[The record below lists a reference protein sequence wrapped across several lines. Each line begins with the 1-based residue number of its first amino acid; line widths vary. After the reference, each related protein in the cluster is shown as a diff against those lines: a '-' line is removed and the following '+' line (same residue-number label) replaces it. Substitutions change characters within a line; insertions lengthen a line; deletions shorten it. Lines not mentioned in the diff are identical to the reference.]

1 MQAQPWRVN
10 LTQNALAQTFCDQAY
25 QNNPAFLA
33 FLQRSG
39 LLFQSESEFTPEV
52 LERRNLLCGRVGR
65 TPSPHP
71 LRHGA
76 PEAGAGSAAAA
87 TGRSGAPARAHEPRP
102 PPGHP
107 AGGCQRLS
115 GDLLHLL
122 TPLRQALE
130 RIERKAMPLLATP
143 ALLDSEEGQDRLDVI
158 CMQFLAAGEALK
170 RLEKLHPGLLMTNYP
185 DIDWKGA
192 MGFRDVIAHQY
203 FDLDSEQVLLICQE
217 ALPGLLSAIRALEA
231 DCSETA

>member
-1 MQAQPWRVN
+1 M
-10 LTQNALAQTFCDQAY
+10 
-25 QNNPAFLA
+25 
-33 FLQRSG
+33 
-39 LLFQSESEFTPEV
+39 
-52 LERRNLLCGRVGR
+52 
-65 TPSPHP
+65 
-71 LRHGA
+71 
-76 PEAGAGSAAAA
+76 
-87 TGRSGAPARAHEPRP
+87 
-102 PPGHP
+102 
-107 AGGCQRLS
+107 S